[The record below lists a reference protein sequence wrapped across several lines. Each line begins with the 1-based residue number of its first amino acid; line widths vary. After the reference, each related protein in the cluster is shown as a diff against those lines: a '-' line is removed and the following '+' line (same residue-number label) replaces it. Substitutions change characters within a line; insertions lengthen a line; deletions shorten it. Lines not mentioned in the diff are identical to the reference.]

1 MDLTRLRLLLSARWG
16 VLIAMGLVGI
26 ASSVIF
32 TKLQAQEAEPLFKA
46 TAPLFVETPEGGRG
60 LEQVR
65 VSIDAAIHTASEVN
79 AKFLAP
85 GQAEIQGDYVLSE
98 MIFVGWAPS
107 PEEAV
112 KTAEGLRQ
120 NYLMVGAQQQAA
132 QLQEELESITRR
144 SLQVDAQLQEL
155 DVATGLTPAEESEV
169 AFLEA
174 QIEALS
180 QLTVGLA
187 VELTVTQASPPTAL
201 ELAQG
206 ARTAEE
212 IQLELTA
219 VQADLAAKQARVAE
233 LSGPAQL
240 SEEQALR
247 KTALE
252 LQRDALKTEYGEKY
266 MSLGDLE
273 EAQLAEVEPPE
284 VVNATPAAPS
294 LPVNS
299 ALGGLAGVLT
309 GLAGLILSDR
319 ARRPVWSPGD
329 VKAFPTLGEVPPR

>member
-16 VLIAMGLVGI
+16 VLVAMGLVGV

-32 TKLQAQEAEPLFKA
+32 TKLQAQEAEPMFKA

-65 VSIDAAIHTASEVN
+65 VSVDAAIHTASGVN
-79 AKFLAP
+79 ADFLAP
-85 GQAEIQGDYVLSE
+85 GRAEIQGDYVLSE
-98 MIFVGWAPS
+98 MLFVGWGPS
-107 PEEAV
+107 QEEAT
-112 KTAEGLRQ
+112 KIAEGLRQ
-120 NYLMVGAQQQAA
+120 NYLVVGAEQQAA
-132 QLQEELESITRR
+132 QLREELESITRR

-155 DVATGLTPAEESEV
+155 DAASGLTPAEQSEL

-174 QIEALS
+174 QIDALS
-180 QLTVGLA
+180 QQAVALA
-187 VELTVTQASPPTAL
+187 VELTVTQASPPT
-201 ELAQG
+201 EFEVSQG

-219 VQADLAAKQARVAE
+219 VQADLAARQARVTE
-233 LSGPAQL
+233 LSGPSQL
-240 SEEQALR
+240 SDEQALR

-252 LQRDALKTEYGEKY
+252 LQREALKTEYGEKY
-266 MSLGDLE
+266 ITLGELQE
-273 EAQLAEVEPPE
+273 EQLAEVEPVE
-284 VVNATPAAPS
+284 VVDVTPAAPS

-299 ALGGLAGVLT
+299 ALGAVAGVLT